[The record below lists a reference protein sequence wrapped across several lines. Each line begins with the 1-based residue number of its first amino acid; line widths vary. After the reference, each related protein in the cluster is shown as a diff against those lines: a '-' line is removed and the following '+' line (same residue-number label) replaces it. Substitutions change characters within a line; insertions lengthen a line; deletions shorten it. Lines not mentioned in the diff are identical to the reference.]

1 MSTSASEI
9 TAPLAQDVK
18 VTRDALSVRLS
29 DGRMISA
36 PLSWFPRLLHASP
49 EERNSWRFIGKGRGI
64 HWGAIDEDI
73 SVEGLLAGRGS
84 GESQESLQRWLESRS
99 ERSGR

>member
-1 MSTSASEI
+1 MNTSASEI
-9 TAPLAQDVK
+9 TAPLAQGVK

-36 PLSWFPRLLHASP
+36 PLAWFPRLLHASL
-49 EERNSWRFIGKGRGI
+49 EERNSWRLIGKGRGI
-64 HWGAIDEDI
+64 HWEAIDEDV

-84 GESQESLQRWLESRS
+84 GESQESLRRWLESRS
-99 ERSGR
+99 EQSGR